1 MTGERGASQQIN
13 NTHEETDMSD
23 EQDHGVIQ
31 KYTVRRRHDPSGK
44 HDDCWFFVLDIKH
57 DPLAREALAAY
68 AVAAREAGYLALYA
82 DLTERLAA
90 VQQVKEDICTACDDD
105 LSEHPHETVKG
116 RAPTKENCGCW
127 PCPDAAAVLDL
138 YAPEATP

>member
-1 MTGERGASQQIN
+1 
-13 NTHEETDMSD
+13 MSD

-90 VQQVKEDICTACDDD
+90 VHQGERRA
-105 LSEHPHETVKG
+105 G
-116 RAPTKENCGCW
+116 RAAHPPGV
-127 PCPDAAAVLDL
+127 PDARGGARCLTRGVLRHVERE
-138 YAPEATP
+138 AP